1 MQTDHPKCNQGAFKV
16 GESVN
21 DVNCTKKRAISQKRA
36 KSRCAPFQMA
46 PGGFQGR
53 GPFFQQNSKVQKR
66 SILTPLG
73 FPTIVP
79 TLLSV
84 RTGTPTEANLARREI
99 AKNYDF
105 STNFAKNQQ
114 RFPLFRPGTICRD
127 FSAGPTLNS
136 VFQKNQKRKMLCAN
150 KRVGNFLLV
159 KTKVKNSRPSYQHPP
174 VSIKL
179 KNNPLLPK

>member
-1 MQTDHPKCNQGAFKV
+1 
-16 GESVN
+16 
-21 DVNCTKKRAISQKRA
+21 
-36 KSRCAPFQMA
+36 MA

-159 KTKVKNSRPSYQHPP
+159 KTKVKNSRPSYLHPP
-174 VSIKL
+174 VSINQKNEKIFRFYQNGQKL
-179 KNNPLLPK
+179 AQIQKNLPNFAKNGGNWTGPPGCPNR